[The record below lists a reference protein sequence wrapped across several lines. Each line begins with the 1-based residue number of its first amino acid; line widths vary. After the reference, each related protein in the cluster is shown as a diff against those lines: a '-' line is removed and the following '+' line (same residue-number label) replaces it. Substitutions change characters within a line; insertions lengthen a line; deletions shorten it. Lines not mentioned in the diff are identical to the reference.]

1 MNLKEYYKQILSEA
15 MTLGPHV
22 DDVFGK
28 VVDHNASAGIDPN
41 ANHEE
46 TIARARDIVRTA
58 NANGHQGMSI
68 NEKGQ
73 IVKVTEMGDLF
84 GRGTQT
90 SSEVI
95 RATTKPFHSN
105 DGTHIW
111 SSSESNARDYMGQGH
126 INAQALNSPL
136 PTPKQSVVTRPPNAT
151 NSSNIQ
157 YPSSGRKPSKFIR
170 RMGGIGF

>member
-28 VVDHNASAGIDPN
+28 VVDHNSSAGIDPN

-46 TIARARDIVRTA
+46 TIARAQDIVRTA
-58 NANGHQGMSI
+58 KANGHQGMSI

-73 IVKVTEMGDLF
+73 IVKVTEVDDWL
-84 GRGTQT
+84 GRGTHTQH
-90 SSEVI
+90 EVI
-95 RATTKPFHSN
+95 RAYTKPFYSDP
-105 DGTHIW
+105 DGTHQW
-111 SSSESNARDYMGQGH
+111 NTSGSNAGNYMGQGH

-136 PTPKQSVVTRPPNAT
+136 PQPKQTAVTRPKKVT
-151 NSSNIQ
+151 NSSNIK
-157 YPSSGRKPSKFIR
+157 YPSSGRKSSKFIR
-170 RMGGIGF
+170 RMGGMM